1 MAATTVRDA
10 PAVAP
15 DDPDLPAPAWWS
27 PVEVWIG
34 LLVVAA
40 CCVFIFVQLEPR
52 LLLRNTTAAG
62 GDTGAHVWW
71 PAYLRDHLLPW
82 RLAGWSPDFYA
93 GFPAG
98 QFYFPVPALLIVG
111 LNRLIP
117 YTVAFKLITALG
129 PLLLP
134 VGAYVFARGIRARNP
149 APAALAVAA
158 TGFLFFNGDPGTTQT
173 DKGIAFNQHIMGG
186 NLASNLAGEFSFT
199 LALAFAL
206 LFLGALAWA
215 LRTRR
220 APWLPALFLAATMMS
235 HLVVAGF
242 ALIGAAV
249 VFVGSRPRPRVGHPG
264 AVRAALGGVL
274 AVAGIAIAV
283 ISGSYVAGGVL
294 TLVGLGAVAFEAWP
308 SATVR

>member
-27 PVEVWIG
+27 RVEVWIG

-40 CCVFIFVQLEPR
+40 CCIFIFVQLEPR

-82 RLAGWSPDFYA
+82 RLSGWSPDFYA
-93 GFPAG
+93 GFPPG

-111 LNRLIP
+111 LNLLIP
-117 YTVAFKLITALG
+117 YNVAFKLITALG

-134 VGAYVFARGIRARNP
+134 VGAYLFPRGTNAPNP

-158 TGFLFFNGDPGTTQT
+158 TGFLFFNGDPGTSQT

-186 NLASNLAGEFSFT
+186 NPAST
-199 LALAFAL
+199 LAAVLSVPFPRPSPLLVLA
-206 LFLGALAWA
+206 ALA
-215 LRTRR
+215 RTAPAHR
-220 APWLPALFLAATMMS
+220 ATSVPAVFLP
-235 HLVVAGF
+235 
-242 ALIGAAV
+242 
-249 VFVGSRPRPRVGHPG
+249 
-264 AVRAALGGVL
+264 
-274 AVAGIAIAV
+274 
-283 ISGSYVAGGVL
+283 
-294 TLVGLGAVAFEAWP
+294 
-308 SATVR
+308 